1 MKFKDLIIVCKILA
15 AGIMLAVA
23 ASCTG
28 EDRSGEQP
36 FKPTVRTLNVEVAD
50 QAVTVTG
57 EIEASPN
64 SSIRECGF
72 EYWSDNLSAVKVL
85 SDDSTSIFHATAD
98 SLEPGAYSCTAF
110 ARNGMGT
117 SRGDTLSFNID

>member
-1 MKFKDLIIVCKILA
+1 MNFKSLSIVYKTIATAVLLA
-15 AGIMLAVA
+15 AATA
-23 ASCTG
+23 CTG

-36 FKPTVRTLNVEVAD
+36 FKPTVRTLNVEVAGE
-50 QAVTVTG
+50 AVTVTG

-72 EYWSDNLSAVKVL
+72 EYWSDNLSTVKVL
-85 SDDSTSIFHATAD
+85 SDDSTTIFRATAD
-98 SLEPGAYSCTAF
+98 SLEAGAYSCAAF

-117 SRGDTLSFNID
+117 SRGDTLTFNID